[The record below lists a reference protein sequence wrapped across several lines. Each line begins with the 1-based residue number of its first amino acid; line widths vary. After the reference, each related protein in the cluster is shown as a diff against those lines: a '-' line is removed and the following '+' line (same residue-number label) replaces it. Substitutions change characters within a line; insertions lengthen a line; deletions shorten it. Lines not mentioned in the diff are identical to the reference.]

1 MKNTKKHLQKRIV
14 KATMAIG
21 TLALGMAIFSPAHAV
36 FNPYFGVDVGLKN
49 TGFRAGHGD
58 NVFKSAHKIGRAF
71 AGIEIVPSLDIEFS
85 IEKSLGAAKKQLSA
99 THSSRA
105 QFFGVGTDLI
115 HKYTFPDC
123 QNVKLLTGIG
133 VKQLRVKLS
142 GNEIR
147 QIIAADIK
155 KTFDDRFEL
164 DKSRLILRGIVGV
177 EYMFNKYVGT
187 RTLLTV
193 ENTSRIKPSHD
204 KLSAKL
210 KDSAAISVGVV
221 AKL

>member
-14 KATMAIG
+14 KASMAVG

-36 FNPYFGVDVGLKN
+36 FNPYLGVDVGLKN
-49 TGFRAGHGD
+49 TGFRSGYGD
-58 NVFKSAHKIGRAF
+58 NIFKSAHKIGRAF
-71 AGIEIVPSLDIEFS
+71 AGIEVVPSLDVEFS
-85 IEKSLGAAKKQLSA
+85 VEKSLGAAKKNLSA
-99 THSSRA
+99 THSSRV
-105 QFFGVGTDLI
+105 QFFGIGTDLI
-115 HKYTFPDC
+115 HKYTFPTC

-133 VKQLRVKLS
+133 VKQLRVKLNGS
-142 GNEIR
+142 STVGG
-147 QIIAADIK
+147 APL
-155 KTFDDRFEL
+155 FDGKFTL

-187 RTLLTV
+187 RTLLLV
-193 ENTSRIKPSHD
+193 ENTSRIKPANGQ
-204 KLSAKL
+204 LSTKL